1 MSVVIVTKRIARIG
15 AILAAAALLYALAW
29 VVMAAF

>member
-1 MSVVIVTKRIARIG
+1 MIVITKRIAQFG

>member
-1 MSVVIVTKRIARIG
+1 MILITRRVAQVG
-15 AILAAAALLYALAW
+15 AILAAAALLYAIAW

>member
-1 MSVVIVTKRIARIG
+1 MLIVTKRIAQLG
-15 AILAAAALLYALAW
+15 AILAVAALLYALAW